1 MKNLL
6 FFLVTIFMTGLISS
20 CNKSSEI
27 QPGDITIA
35 EDEVFLL
42 RSTEAVDQVI
52 NAASF
57 GGHLASP
64 GIKGGFIRFFP
75 YKNFP
80 GCCVVTVSNEGFPKE
95 IIIDY
100 GKECVSRNGLVM
112 TGIITITISDTIIN
126 EGARMTVVYDDVT
139 IGDRT
144 IDKEAT
150 ITNDGQN
157 EDGNWV
163 ISSSSTTTITYGDG
177 HVTTREFTEQKEWI
191 NGFLTA
197 EYTDDQFY
205 QTGGGTITVDDE
217 IVFSRTIKEPL
228 YTDRSCRFIMSGVVE
243 ITRNGETMAINFGEG
258 ECDNIATVTKDGET
272 EVIELNSGHFKNG
285 DKIPNKNFKKPK
297 GWW

>member
-6 FFLVTIFMTGLISS
+6 FFLATIFLTGLISS
-20 CNKSSEI
+20 CDKSSD

-42 RSTEAVDQVI
+42 KSTEAVDQVI

-57 GGHLASP
+57 GGHMSSP
-64 GIKGGFIRFFP
+64 GTKGESPRFFP
-75 YKNFP
+75 FKNFSD
-80 GCCVVTVSNEGFPKE
+80 CAVVTVSNGGFPKE

-100 GKECVSRNGLVM
+100 GNECVSWNGLVM

-126 EGARMTVVYDDVT
+126 EGARMTVVYDGVT

-157 EDGNWV
+157 EDGNWI
-163 ISSSSTTTITYGDG
+163 ISSSSITTTIYGDG
-177 HVTTREFTEQKEWI
+177 HVTSRDFTEQKEWI
-191 NGFLTA
+191 NGFLTP
-197 EYTDDQFY
+197 EFTDDQFY
-205 QTGGGTITVDDE
+205 QTGGGTITVDNE
-217 IVFSRTIKEPL
+217 IVFSRIIKEPL
-228 YTDRSCRFIMSGVVE
+228 YTDRSCRYILSGVVE
-243 ITRNGETMAINFGEG
+243 ITRDGETMDIDFGDG
-258 ECDNIATVTKDGET
+258 ECDNIANVTKDGVT
-272 EVIELNSGHFKNG
+272 EEIELNSGHFKNG
-285 DKIPNKNFKKPK
+285 DNMSNKNFKNPK